1 MNEEHFLRSMVKDFY
16 NRQML
21 PIIIFVWIW
30 AIIFIVGAVYTGIKF
45 FETDQTKC
53 QIMYAAIFVC
63 FIQFISL
70 MKIFAWQM
78 IHRNNVTRE
87 IKKLRDSIAELNE
100 TVKDK

>member
-1 MNEEHFLRSMVKDFY
+1 MNDEHFLRSMVKDFY

-63 FIQFISL
+63 FIQFVSL

-87 IKKLRDSIAELNE
+87 IKKLELAISELHE
-100 TVKDK
+100 TVKNK